1 MTKVWRQDK
10 LQLDAQS
17 GVDPDTGF
25 LTGRVTLAKVG
36 VYPYLQADGSV
47 RHEFVPPE
55 TLADKTWLAS
65 CEMAPVTVL
74 HPPEPVCATNADRY
88 QVGALG
94 EQVVAKDDRNES
106 RLRVYRADGVE
117 AVKAGVTEASC
128 GYTCVLV
135 HKPGEY
141 QGQKYDAVQTA
152 RRMNHLAIV
161 PRGRHGPD
169 VRLRMDAAYPFAPE
183 PAPEQPKE
191 LKMPAVRLGNLTL
204 DVADAST
211 AQAIQ
216 THVDTLQ
223 AKADAAEA
231 AKLAEK
237 TRADK
242 AEGERDAAKAAAEQA
257 KAEVAKAA
265 EQARADAKARMAL
278 ESQVAKVLPELQ
290 TEGKTDAEL
299 RLAVLQKLD
308 PQFKADG
315 KSEVYVQARFDAAL
329 DLQAAGI
336 GRPSGVDEV
345 RRDTALPRNDGAQSD
360 VSDWQLARALELAKA
375 RGINV

>member
-1 MTKVWRQDK
+1 MTTVWRQDK
-10 LQLDAQS
+10 LQLDAK
-17 GVDPDTGF
+17 GVDPATGF

-47 RHEFVPPE
+47 RHEYVPPE
-55 TLADKTWLAS
+55 TLADKDWLAS
-65 CEMAPVTVL
+65 CEMAPVTLL
-74 HPPEPVCATNADRY
+74 HPPEPVCAQNAATY

-94 EQVVAKDDRNES
+94 EQVVAKSDANES
-106 RLRVYRADGVE
+106 RLRVYRSDGVE
-117 AVKAGVTEASC
+117 AVKAGVQEASC

-135 HKPGEY
+135 HTPGEY

-169 VRLRMDAAYPFAPE
+169 VRLRMDAAYPFAE
-183 PAPEQPKE
+183 PPIPKQE
-191 LKMPAVRLGNLTL
+191 PKMPAVRLGNLTL

-223 AKADAAEA
+223 ARADATEA
-231 AKLAEK
+231 AKQAEK
-237 TRADK
+237 ARADK

-345 RRDTALPRNDGAQSD
+345 RRDTALPRTDGAPSE
-360 VSDWQLARALELAKA
+360 VSEWQMARALEIAKA